1 MMKKKDKNFYKK
13 RLIDEKNALLDT
25 IDSIRDY
32 AEDENQQE
40 QLSEL
45 SMIDNH
51 PADVATEMEDREK
64 SYALIDN
71 EKKLLND
78 IQEALERIDQ
88 GTYGVCRI
96 CGSEISDER
105 LDFIPYTSLCIDCE
119 KSKETEDDI
128 ARYERPAEEDVL
140 GYPFGRKLT
149 TKEGSFMDAAEDY
162 NGFDGEDSWQDVDRF
177 NQREGIYRNYDDDYN
192 IGCVEPIEHIS
203 NTQYKNQLP

>member
-1 MMKKKDKNFYKK
+1 MKKDMNYYRK

-25 IDSIRDY
+25 IYSVSDY
-32 AEDENQQE
+32 AGNESQQE
-40 QLSEL
+40 RLGEL

-78 IQEALERIDQ
+78 INKALERIDN
-88 GTYGVCRI
+88 GTYGICRI
-96 CGSEISDER
+96 CGNEISDER
-105 LDFIPYTSLCIDCE
+105 LDFIPYASLCIECE
-119 KSKETEDDI
+119 KSREKEYVP
-128 ARYERPAEEDVL
+128 ARHKRPAEEMVL

-149 TKEGSFMDAAEDY
+149 LKEGSFMDVVEDY
-162 NGFDGEDSWQDVDRF
+162 NGFDGEDSWQAVDSF

-192 IGCVEPIEHIS
+192 AGYVEPIEHIS